1 MRKILLSAALFC
13 SVAISTYAQSSK
25 FFVNKSTAANSNCDC
40 KTVTSIKVTIP
51 IPANVASFDSYLLYI
66 NLSSL
71 DVPASISFEKKDIA
85 SKLAGKK
92 EYTAYLLKEDGSSDF
107 YFDDVFFS
115 KKDLCSTPR
124 MWGMTEMTMEAG
136 SAGYKIIGHHFEDTW
151 NEYYNRWDNK
161 EIEDWDEGTVY
172 GEAEP
177 LSIKEAPLS
186 DGFYDENEFILVK
199 SVNTDSAS
207 YSISSEVEAKGQL
220 AIEDNSQD
228 FKTTISYA
236 YFQNQ
241 GNSFEDLKN
250 IVLQA
255 LSAKFQV
262 GPVHNFYWLQN
273 MQLTAKKEI
282 AGKSSTFSTVTIN
295 GVSYETTSYAQNK
308 TKESSSYNP
317 SDIGGFYATY
327 YLSKVGKYDVIIVSL
342 TENIDP
348 TDNNIKKVD
357 EINAKWLNAT
367 TFNKKL

>member
-1 MRKILLSAALFC
+1 MKKIVVTVALFC
-13 SVAISTYAQSSK
+13 SVSISINAQTSK
-25 FFVNKSTAANSNCDC
+25 FFVNKATTANSNCDC

-51 IPANVASFDSYLLYI
+51 IPANVTSFDSYLLYV

-71 DVPASISFEKKDIA
+71 DVPASIGFEKKEIA

-107 YFDDVFFS
+107 YFDDVFLS
-115 KKDLCSTPR
+115 KKDLCGTPR
-124 MWGMTEMTMEAG
+124 MWRMTEMTMEAG
-136 SAGYKIIGHHFEDTW
+136 SAGYKIIGHHYEDTW
-151 NEYYNRWDNK
+151 NEYYKRWDNK
-161 EIEDWDEGTVY
+161 EIEDWDEGVVY

-177 LSIKEAPLS
+177 ISIKQAPLS
-186 DGFYDENEFILVK
+186 DGFYDENEFIFVK
-199 SVNTDSAS
+199 AANTDSAS

-241 GNSFEDLKN
+241 NNSFEELKN
-250 IVLQA
+250 TVLNA
-255 LSAKFQV
+255 LSAKYQV
-262 GPVHNFYWLQN
+262 GPVHNFYELQN

-295 GVSYETTSYAQNK
+295 GVSYETASYAQNK

-327 YLSKVGKYDVIIVSL
+327 YLAKVGKYDVIVVSF
-342 TENIDP
+342 TNNIDP
-348 TDNNIKKVD
+348 TDSNIKKID
-357 EINAKWLNAT
+357 EINSKWLNAT
-367 TFNKKL
+367 TYK